1 MTTFHV
7 GGISNGP
14 RPPDVSL
21 SVIAQ
26 LDEQL
31 RSRFR
36 GCPNYFKS
44 ISVGL
49 KASTLDPDSELD
61 VFVNIETSRTIL
73 GMEDSQVRRLVLH
86 ALQDSV
92 RLCGYRY
99 KVMFRYQRPYNPT
112 LVDDLDYLAGLTEA
126 GS

>member
-1 MTTFHV
+1 
-7 GGISNGP
+7 
-14 RPPDVSL
+14 
-21 SVIAQ
+21 
-26 LDEQL
+26 
-31 RSRFR
+31 
-36 GCPNYFKS
+36 
-44 ISVGL
+44 VGL
-49 KASTLDPDSELD
+49 KASTLDPDCGID

-73 GMEDSQVRRLVLH
+73 GMEDSQVRGLVLH

-92 RLCGYRY
+92 SLCGYRY